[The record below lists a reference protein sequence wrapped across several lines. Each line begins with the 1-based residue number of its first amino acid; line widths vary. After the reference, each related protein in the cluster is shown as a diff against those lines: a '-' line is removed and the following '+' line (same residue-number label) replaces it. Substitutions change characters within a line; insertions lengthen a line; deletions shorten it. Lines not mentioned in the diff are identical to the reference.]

1 MTQRRVLIVDDEL
14 SIRESLAEFL
24 RDFGMEVTAS
34 GEAEEALKLLTKNRF
49 DVLIADLRLPGITG
63 DAMIPK
69 AHLLQP
75 ELRFL
80 IHTGSIDYRLSEELL
95 ALGLTH
101 KHIIFKP
108 LSDLTSLIDTI
119 EELFDT

>member
-1 MTQRRVLIVDDEL
+1 MTQRRILIVDDEL

-24 RDFGMEVTAS
+24 RDFGMTVAAS

-69 AHLLQP
+69 AHALQP
-75 ELRFL
+75 DLRFL
-80 IHTGSIDYRLSEELL
+80 IHTGSIDYRLTEELL

-108 LSDLTSLIDTI
+108 LSDLTSLIDKI
-119 EELFDT
+119 EELFAG

>member
-1 MTQRRVLIVDDEL
+1 MTQRRILIVDDEL

-24 RDFGMEVTAS
+24 RDFGMTVAAS

-69 AHLLQP
+69 AHALQP
-75 ELRFL
+75 DLRFL

-108 LSDLTSLIDTI
+108 LSDLTSLIDKI
-119 EELFDT
+119 EELFAD